1 MPRKARLD
9 MPGLLQHVIA
19 RGIERR
25 KIFIDDKDRSLFV
38 DRLSKL
44 LEESETDCFAWSLIP
59 NHFHLLLRP
68 NRFA

>member
-38 DRLSKL
+38 DRMSKL
-44 LEESETDCFAWSLIP
+44 LEESETGCFAWSLIP
-59 NHFHLLLRP
+59 NHFHPCALIDL
-68 NRFA
+68 N